1 MNSQLQLSA
10 LCVLCLAALAPSAAL
25 TPGKVI
31 VVGSHNQDLIT
42 SGARIPRPGE
52 TVLHDTFSQAFG
64 GKGANQA
71 VQAALLGAETHF
83 VGKVGDDA
91 YGAAA
96 LQNLRDR
103 GVIID
108 NVQTTKTA
116 PTGVAFVAVG
126 AEDETNS
133 IVVVPGANFE
143 LTPDDIDAKI
153 FDGAGVLLCQLEI
166 PQATTLRALELAE
179 AAGCVSVLNAAPVP
193 PGGVDDALLRA
204 ASIVCP
210 NEVELALL
218 AGANEKATAATVA
231 GAVCAAKDLQRRGA
245 KCVLATLGG
254 NGSLLVEGDLSI
266 HVPVVAADVI
276 DTTGAGDS
284 FLGAFAAAKSA
295 GLSTLAAVRTAGF
308 VAARSVQG
316 RGAQPSYASAA
327 DLDLDALP
335 AVEAIPSG
343 ASGLFTLRA
352 DGTIA
357 GR

>member
-1 MNSQLQLSA
+1 MSSDMIKIKRGLDIP
-10 LCVLCLAALAPSAAL
+10 LAGAPS
-25 TPGKVI
+25 
-31 VVGSHNQDLIT
+31 
-42 SGARIPRPGE
+42 GE
-52 TVLHDTFSQAFG
+52 LDTGVTTRA
-64 GKGANQA
+64 
-71 VQAALLGAETHF
+71 AALLGAETHF

-91 YGAAA
+91 YGKAA

-179 AAGCVSVLNAAPVP
+179 AAGCVSVLNTAPVP

-266 HVPVVAADVI
+266 HVPVVAGVTPV

-295 GLSTLAAVRTAGF
+295 GLSTLAAVRAALSWGAPPPGAGSF
-308 VAARSVQG
+308 WAPRGLAARVW
-316 RGAQPSYASAA
+316 
-327 DLDLDALP
+327 
-335 AVEAIPSG
+335 VW
-343 ASGLFTLRA
+343 LFLMH
-352 DGTIA
+352 
-357 GR
+357 

>member
-1 MNSQLQLSA
+1 MKSQLQLSLSSSVCRRSIA
-10 LCVLCLAALAPSAAL
+10 MRSLLLLCIAAHKSATAL

-52 TVLHDTFSQAFG
+52 TVLHDSFSQAFG

-179 AAGCVSVLNAAPVP
+179 AAGCVSVLN
-193 PGGVDDALLRA
+193 L
-204 ASIVCP
+204 
-210 NEVELALL
+210 
-218 AGANEKATAATVA
+218 
-231 GAVCAAKDLQRRGA
+231 
-245 KCVLATLGG
+245 
-254 NGSLLVEGDLSI
+254 SLI
-266 HVPVVAADVI
+266 HI
-276 DTTGAGDS
+276 
-284 FLGAFAAAKSA
+284 
-295 GLSTLAAVRTAGF
+295 
-308 VAARSVQG
+308 
-316 RGAQPSYASAA
+316 
-327 DLDLDALP
+327 
-335 AVEAIPSG
+335 
-343 ASGLFTLRA
+343 
-352 DGTIA
+352 
-357 GR
+357 

>member
-1 MNSQLQLSA
+1 MRSAALSVIS
-10 LCVLCLAALAPSAAL
+10 VLCLAALAPSAAL

-143 LTPDDIDAKI
+143 LTPDDVDAKSSTARECSSASSKYHCLS
-153 FDGAGVLLCQLEI
+153 DDAAGAGARGGSGPRLR
-166 PQATTLRALELAE
+166 PQHGAR
-179 AAGCVSVLNAAPVP
+179 AAGRRRRRLASGGEHRVP
-193 PGGVDDALLRA
+193 ERGRAGTAGRCERKGHSGHGGWRCL
-204 ASIVCP
+204 C
-210 NEVELALL
+210 
-218 AGANEKATAATVA
+218 G
-231 GAVCAAKDLQRRGA
+231 QR
-245 KCVLATLGG
+245 
-254 NGSLLVEGDLSI
+254 S
-266 HVPVVAADVI
+266 
-276 DTTGAGDS
+276 
-284 FLGAFAAAKSA
+284 AAAR
-295 GLSTLAAVRTAGF
+295 GEVRARDARRQR
-308 VAARSVQG
+308 VAARRG
-316 RGAQPSYASAA
+316 RPYPRAR
-327 DLDLDALP
+327 
-335 AVEAIPSG
+335 VEQA
-343 ASGLFTLRA
+343 
-352 DGTIA
+352 
-357 GR
+357 

>member
-1 MNSQLQLSA
+1 MKSQLQLSA
-10 LCVLCLAALAPSAAL
+10 LSVLCLAALAPSAAL

-71 VQAALLGAETHF
+71 VQAALLGAQTHF

-96 LQNLRDR
+96 LENLRDR

-143 LTPDDIDAKI
+143 LAPDDVDATI
-153 FDGAGVLLCQLEI
+153 FEGAGVLLCQLEI
-166 PQATTLRALELAE
+166 PQETTLRALELAA
-179 AAGCVSVLNAAPVP
+179 AAGCVSVLNTAPVP
-193 PGGVDDALLRA
+193 PGGVDDALL
-204 ASIVCP
+204 
-210 NEVELALL
+210 L
-218 AGANEKATAATVA
+218 
-231 GAVCAAKDLQRRGA
+231 
-245 KCVLATLGG
+245 
-254 NGSLLVEGDLSI
+254 SLI
-266 HVPVVAADVI
+266 HI
-276 DTTGAGDS
+276 
-284 FLGAFAAAKSA
+284 
-295 GLSTLAAVRTAGF
+295 
-308 VAARSVQG
+308 
-316 RGAQPSYASAA
+316 
-327 DLDLDALP
+327 
-335 AVEAIPSG
+335 
-343 ASGLFTLRA
+343 
-352 DGTIA
+352 
-357 GR
+357 